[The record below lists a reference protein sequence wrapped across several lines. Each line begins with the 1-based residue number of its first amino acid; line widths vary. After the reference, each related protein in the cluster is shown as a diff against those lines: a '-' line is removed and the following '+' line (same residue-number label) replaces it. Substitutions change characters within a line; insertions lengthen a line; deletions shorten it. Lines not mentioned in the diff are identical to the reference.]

1 MTNLQAFNIS
11 NLCGIA
17 VLSNQLPFSVS
28 RRLKKNSKLALEISK
43 EVQELIG
50 LADEKK
56 LSDEEKNEQILSFQS
71 EAFSGVFEKID
82 LSVFGSVMPEV
93 IKYFEGEQR
102 TEKQIQ
108 LREILDLLDEH
119 NLIVD

>member
-11 NLCGIA
+11 TLCGIA

-28 RRLKKNSKLALEISK
+28 RRLKKNSKLAVEISK
-43 EVQELIG
+43 EVQDVLS
-50 LADEKK
+50 LAEEKK
-56 LSDEEKNEQILSFQS
+56 LTDEEKNEQILSFQS
-71 EAFSGVFEKID
+71 EAFSGGFEKID

-93 IKYFEGEQR
+93 IRYFEGEQR

-119 NLIVD
+119 NLIVE